1 MMFALS
7 LYSIKKPKE
16 KYNELK
22 YRGNTLSSRIEILQS
37 EMCFSFFKVK
47 KEIKGIIV
55 EKSKVIM

>member
-7 LYSIKKPKE
+7 LYNIKKPKE
-16 KYNELK
+16 KYIELK

-47 KEIKGIIV
+47 KVIKGIIV